1 MEANQQKKILIGV
14 GSVVGALVL
23 YLILAW
29 SISFW
34 PFSSKS
40 KQQIFTDEFSKITF
54 DTEVAETNAIFN
66 KTLPADRIKYFKEDF
81 MAKKVNKLVE
91 WADQLI
97 EPKITEGDKKASF
110 DLAVESLGKIK
121 VNQELLAKHDES
133 FLKADTNKATVQGEI
148 KIIIDEYPKFK
159 TQIKTALN
167 LQ

>member
-34 PFSSKS
+34 PFSSQS
-40 KQQIFTDEFSKITF
+40 KQEIFDDLSKITF
-54 DTEVAETNAIFN
+54 STDLEETNTIFN
-66 KTLPADRIKYFKEDF
+66 KVATERKKQFKEGF
-81 MAKKVNKLVE
+81 MDNKVNKFVE
-91 WADQLI
+91 LANKLTT
-97 EPKITEGDKKASF
+97 PKITDGDKKTSF
-110 DLAVESLGKIK
+110 DSASASLKKITD
-121 VNQELLAKHDES
+121 NQKLLVDHNDD
-133 FLKADTNKATVQGEI
+133 FWKADTNKTTVQGEI
-148 KIIIDEYPKFK
+148 KNIIDEYVQFK